1 MSLIHFEGFSE
12 FSLFFFFF
20 FFWGGMEVV
29 VRERDC
35 CVAKC

>member
-20 FFWGGMEVV
+20 FLGGMEVV